1 MQFYNLPIFHCT
13 YRKTVPCLLLDLIE
27 PIALPPYWALSV
39 PPDSTLSLKNMK
51 DYKDHN
57 SLSNLI
63 NQNDQNHEK
72 EDKIMNVHETKEDKF
87 YSFV

>member
-1 MQFYNLPIFHCT
+1 
-13 YRKTVPCLLLDLIE
+13 
-27 PIALPPYWALSV
+27 
-39 PPDSTLSLKNMK
+39 MK

-57 SLSNLI
+57 TLSNLV
-63 NQNDQNHEK
+63 NQSDQNHEK